1 MSGFSMEKKRIAFIL
16 ASLGGGGVERMT
28 LNLAEE
34 FTKRGYEVDL
44 LVADAKGEYQDFVP
58 SSVNLIDLNKPRL
71 LSCVPDIRKY
81 MAEKKPD
88 AFISAKDYINLAV
101 IMAKLLA
108 KSKTN
113 LIVSTRVNISR
124 QLEVL
129 NSRSFKVIA
138 RMVKHFYR
146 FADHIVGVSKGV
158 ADDLH
163 NITEIDKKKIH
174 VVYNPVV
181 TEELLAKAQQEVNHP
196 WFKEDV
202 PVVVTVGRF
211 DKAKDYPT
219 LLNAMRVLQDSKK
232 VRLIVVGDGPEKDH
246 LRSLV
251 DQYKL
256 NDVVDFAGFQSN
268 PYPYMRKADLFVL
281 SSAYEGFGNVV
292 AEALAVGTPIVST
305 DCPSGPGE
313 ILDGGKYGTLVKVG
327 DYIAL
332 SQAIKDTLENP
343 IPKEKLIERSLFFTI
358 KNSADS
364 YEKLILDKGKA

>member
-1 MSGFSMEKKRIAFIL
+1 MEKKRIAFIL

-44 LVADAKGEYQDFVP
+44 IVADANGEYKDLVP
-58 SSVNLIDLNKPRL
+58 ASVNLIDLNKPRL
-71 LSCVPDIRKY
+71 LSCIPDIKNY
-81 MAEKKPD
+81 MMEKNPD
-88 AFISAKDYINLAV
+88 AFISAKDYINLTV

-108 KSKTN
+108 RSRTN

-129 NSRSFKVIA
+129 NSRSFKLIA
-138 RMVKHFYR
+138 RLVKHFYR

-158 ADDLH
+158 ADDLYD
-163 NITEIDKKKIH
+163 ITGIDKSKIH

-181 TEELLAKAQQEVNHP
+181 TEELLAKAQQEVDHP
-196 WFKEDV
+196 WFKEDI
-202 PVVVTVGRF
+202 PVAVTVGRF

-219 LLNAMRVLQDSKK
+219 LLNAMRVLQDSRK
-232 VRLIVVGDGPEKDH
+232 VRLIVVGDGPEKNH
-246 LRSLV
+246 LLSLV

-256 NDVVDFAGFQSN
+256 KDVVDFVGFQSN
-268 PYPYMRKADLFVL
+268 PYPYMRMADLFVL

-292 AEALAVGTPIVST
+292 AEALAVGTPVVST
-305 DCPSGPGE
+305 NCPSGPGE
-313 ILDGGKYGTLVKVG
+313 ILEGGKYGTLVKVG

-332 SQAIKDTLENP
+332 ARAMDATIKSPL
-343 IPKEKLIERSLFFTI
+343 PKEKLLERSLFFTI

-364 YEKLILDKGKA
+364 YEKLILDKRKTK